1 MKRVLFHHGWSE
13 KLDRRLARA
22 EDGCLQAWHCRF
34 SLQPVKVLLNRKA
47 PIMQAEENICVG
59 NGPLVSLERPV
70 NRGFP
75 ASNKLDIYLV
85 VTLESAPKAHS
96 GQGGSLVKSVIA
108 PRTALSIG
116 LFMVL
121 IAGLAQAA
129 TPITNWTKITAR
141 GSYVLTTNIVAS
153 IGNAIPTQFGRSACI
168 LVRSSFVTL
177 DLAGY
182 TIIAGA
188 SCARLCDGID
198 SDVLSQGYQGIEV
211 LSGAVTNFNA
221 GIFLPF
227 GAGHRVEHIR
237 AFANVVGIDVGNG
250 DSQHG
255 AAHRIIDNL
264 VYSNGSSGIL
274 VVCPSV
280 VLGNMA
286 YQNGGNSPIDNIF
299 EDGGN
304 CTSANN
310 SPGP

>member
-1 MKRVLFHHGWSE
+1 FLKRVLFHHGWSE

-129 TPITNWTKITAR
+129 TPITNWTIIT
-141 GSYVLTTNIVAS
+141 
-153 IGNAIPTQFGRSACI
+153 
-168 LVRSSFVTL
+168 
-177 DLAGY
+177 
-182 TIIAGA
+182 GA

-221 GIFLPF
+221 GIFLPLEQ
-227 GAGHRVEHIR
+227 VT
-237 AFANVVGIDVGNG
+237 
-250 DSQHG
+250 
-255 AAHRIIDNL
+255 
-264 VYSNGSSGIL
+264 GSS
-274 VVCPSV
+274 
-280 VLGNMA
+280 
-286 YQNGGNSPIDNIF
+286 
-299 EDGGN
+299 
-304 CTSANN
+304 T
-310 SPGP
+310 